1 MDPKIEPTR
10 DTDRASRP
18 IEVTRAV
25 WFISAS
31 FAIGGIRTV
40 FDLAQK
46 ISGAPFLLALLG
58 LVIFLG
64 ICFFF
69 VSKIAAGR
77 NWARI
82 IFLVLLLIGLPFAIP
97 GYIVELKTSPL
108 HGSVSILL
116 AILQVTGAYLLF
128 TKNSNLWFR
137 TRK

>member
-1 MDPKIEPTR
+1 MDPTIEPT
-10 DTDRASRP
+10 TNASRP
-18 IEVTRAV
+18 IEATRAV
-25 WFISAS
+25 WFISVS
-31 FAIGGIRTV
+31 FVIGGIRSV

-46 ISGAPFLLALLG
+46 MSGPAFLLALLG

-64 ICFFF
+64 TCFFF

-82 IFLVLLLIGLPFAIP
+82 IFLALLLIGLPFAIL
-97 GYIVELKTSPL
+97 GYRVELRTGLL

-116 AILQVTGAYLLF
+116 AILQLIGAYLLL

>member
-1 MDPKIEPTR
+1 MDPTLEPT
-10 DTDRASRP
+10 TSVSRP

-25 WFISAS
+25 QLIYAS
-31 FAIGGIRTV
+31 FAIGAIRAV

-46 ISGAPFLLALLG
+46 ISGVPLLLALLG
-58 LVIFLG
+58 LVIFFA

-82 IFLVLLLIGLPFAIP
+82 VLLLLLVIGLPFAIP
-97 GYIVELKTSPL
+97 GYIVELRTNPL
-108 HGSVSILL
+108 HGSISIVM
-116 AILQVTGAYLLF
+116 AILQLIGTYLLF

-137 TRK
+137 SRK

>member
-1 MDPKIEPTR
+1 MEPTIES
-10 DTDRASRP
+10 TANVARP
-18 IEVTRAV
+18 GEVTRAV
-25 WFISAS
+25 QFLSAA

-46 ISGAPFLLALLG
+46 IPGVYFFLALLAL
-58 LVIFLG
+58 VVFLG

-82 IFLVLLLIGLPFAIP
+82 TFLVLLLINLPFAIP
-97 GYIVELKTSPL
+97 GYIAELRTSLL
-108 HGSVSILL
+108 HGSVGILV
-116 AILQVTGAYLLF
+116 AILQLIGTYLLF

-137 TRK
+137 SRK